1 MFIEKKTFLNYWPR
15 VSCIIEIFQR
25 RYSLKNLDYKDG
37 LLNIPLFLID
47 GTKGKTFHLFFCR
60 TKTLTMSFRILSILF
75 IASLSNCSEKTQE
88 IPQSDTFYFGADLSY
103 VNQVL
108 DHNGVYK
115 DEGVEKNPFEIFKAH
130 GTNLVRLRLWHHPV
144 WTKEIYGA
152 SGTQL
157 YNDLKDVE
165 QSIKKSKDAGM
176 QVLLD
181 FHYSDF
187 WADPANQEIPTA
199 WQAITSL
206 PVLTDSI
213 YQYTF
218 KTLRYLDSKGL
229 MPEFV
234 QLGNETNCGMLFT
247 NGPTNFPAINVCD
260 GSWNWMG
267 QVFNSAIKAVDDAA
281 AISTI
286 KTKKILHVA
295 DPKNLDWW
303 FTNMT
308 TTGKVTDY
316 DIIGFS
322 YYPLWHTTVSLGQ
335 LSLTTKTIK
344 EKFNKDIMIL
354 ETAYPWTTE
363 ANDGYNNLF
372 GSQPPLNG
380 YPFTQQGQYDILTRI
395 SQAIKDAG
403 GIGIVYW
410 EPAWITS
417 EIKDSWGTGSSW
429 ENNAFFDY
437 EGNVVKAMDYPNFEY
452 K

>member
-1 MFIEKKTFLNYWPR
+1 M
-15 VSCIIEIFQR
+15 
-25 RYSLKNLDYKDG
+25 
-37 LLNIPLFLID
+37 LL
-47 GTKGKTFHLFFCR
+47 
-60 TKTLTMSFRILSILF
+60 RILSITIIVLF
-75 IASLSNCSEKTQE
+75 TGCSETTQE
-88 IPQSDTFYFGADLSY
+88 IPQPKAFYFGADLSY
-103 VNQVL
+103 INQIL

-115 DEGVEKNPFEIFKAH
+115 EAGIDKNPFEVFQAH
-130 GTNLVRLRLWHHPV
+130 GTNLVRLRLWHNPL
-144 WTKEIYGA
+144 WTKEIYGV

-165 QSIKKSKDAGM
+165 RSIKKSKDAGM
-176 QVLLD
+176 EVLLD

-187 WADPANQEIPTA
+187 WADPANQEIPAA
-199 WQAITSL
+199 WKSITSL

-234 QLGNETNCGMLFT
+234 QLGNETNCGMMFS
-247 NGPTNFPAINVCD
+247 NRPTNFPAINVCD
-260 GSWNWMG
+260 RSWNWMG
-267 QVFNSAIKAVDDAA
+267 QVFNSAIKGVDDASA
-281 AISTI
+281 TSII
-286 KTKKILHVA
+286 KPKKILHVA

-303 FTNMT
+303 FGNITNIGM
-308 TTGKVTDY
+308 VTAF

-322 YYPLWHTTVSLGQ
+322 YYPLWHTTISLGQ
-335 LSLTTKTIK
+335 LSATTKIIK

-354 ETAYPWTTE
+354 ETAYPWTPE
-363 ANDGYNNLF
+363 SNDSYNNLF

-380 YPFTQQGQYDILTRI
+380 FPYTQQGQYEIMTTI
-395 SQAIKDAG
+395 AQAIKDAG
-403 GIGIVYW
+403 GIGVVYW

-417 EIKDSWGTGSSW
+417 EMKDSWGIGSSW

-437 EGNVVKAMDYPNFEY
+437 EGNVVKAMDYPSFNY